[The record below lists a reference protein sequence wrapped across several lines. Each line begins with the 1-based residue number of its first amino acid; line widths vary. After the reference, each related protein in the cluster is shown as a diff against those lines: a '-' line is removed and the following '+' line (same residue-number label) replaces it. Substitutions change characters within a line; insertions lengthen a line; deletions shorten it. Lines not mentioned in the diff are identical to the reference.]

1 LTDAA
6 VSLRIAR
13 SVRAFGFF
21 SRLDVLR
28 PLRKFRRRALNERP
42 RKPQP
47 DPLRKIRFREAARD
61 IIAKDRYD
69 RRDGRAVDT
78 AGAVA
83 DIATESVPG
92 AIEWR

>member
-1 LTDAA
+1 
-6 VSLRIAR
+6 
-13 SVRAFGFF
+13 
-21 SRLDVLR
+21 
-28 PLRKFRRRALNERP
+28 LNERP

-61 IIAKDRYD
+61 IVAKDRYD

-83 DIATESVPG
+83 RALERAYGEGFADAQSEPRTPDILIKAHTISSPSSTRFFRDSPREM
-92 AIEWR
+92 IE